1 MALLGNEIVHS
12 IERHLE
18 ETKLDATGEACFAT
32 VSEDEE
38 LITGPEVDKWLR
50 ISPVT
55 RWRWIKSGKL
65 PIPVRLHPT
74 GPNIFRKK
82 QIKAIVD
89 SAQPIDIYQ
98 NDDQAAK

>member
-1 MALLGNEIVHS
+1 MG
-12 IERHLE
+12 
-18 ETKLDATGEACFAT
+18 ATVEACFAS

-65 PIPVRLHPT
+65 PIPFRLHAT
-74 GPNIFRKK
+74 GPNIFKKK

-89 SAQPIDIYQ
+89 SAQSVDIYQ
-98 NDDQAAK
+98 NRNQSADESS

>member
-1 MALLGNEIVHS
+1 MGTPV
-12 IERHLE
+12 
-18 ETKLDATGEACFAT
+18 EACFAS

-65 PIPVRLHPT
+65 PIPFRLHPT
-74 GPNIFRKK
+74 GPNIFKK
-82 QIKAIVD
+82 KEIKAIVD
-89 SAQPIDIYQ
+89 SAPPVDIYQ
-98 NDDQAAK
+98 NGNQSAGERSQVAE

>member
-1 MALLGNEIVHS
+1 MNDS
-12 IERHLE
+12 
-18 ETKLDATGEACFAT
+18 TEACFAS

-38 LITGPEVDKWLR
+38 LITGPEVDRWLR

-55 RWRWIKSGKL
+55 RWRWIKSGLL

-74 GPNIFRKK
+74 GPNIFKKK

-89 SAQPIDIYQ
+89 SARPVEIYQ
-98 NDDQAAK
+98 NGDQAADENSEAV

>member
-1 MALLGNEIVHS
+1 MGTPV
-12 IERHLE
+12 
-18 ETKLDATGEACFAT
+18 EACFAT

-74 GPNIFRKK
+74 GPNIFKKK

-89 SAQPIDIYQ
+89 SAPPVEIYQ
-98 NDDQAAK
+98 NGNQSPDENGNADT

>member
-1 MALLGNEIVHS
+1 M
-12 IERHLE
+12 
-18 ETKLDATGEACFAT
+18 DAPVEASFAS

-74 GPNIFRKK
+74 GPNIFKK
-82 QIKAIVD
+82 QQIKEIID
-89 SAQPIDIYQ
+89 SAPFVEIYQ
-98 NDDQAAK
+98 NGNQSADENSQAV